1 MSGGEA
7 RAKRYFVRGR
17 VQGVGFRFFV
27 VDLARGLGLRG
38 FTRNLP
44 DGRVEVVA
52 QGDTG
57 SLARLE
63 GDLHNG
69 PALSRVEGVDVQESE
84 TDPERTEFEIR
95 F

>member
-1 MSGGEA
+1 MSGDNT

-27 VDLARGLGLRG
+27 VERARTLGLGG
-38 FTRNLP
+38 FTRNLL

-63 GDLHNG
+63 GDLRNG
-69 PALSRVEGVDVQESE
+69 PALSRVEGVDVQDAE
-84 TDPERTEFEIR
+84 PEPGRTEFEIT

>member
-1 MSGGEA
+1 MSDGEA

-27 VDLARGLGLRG
+27 VDRARGLGLRG

-84 TDPERTEFEIR
+84 TDPERTEFEIT